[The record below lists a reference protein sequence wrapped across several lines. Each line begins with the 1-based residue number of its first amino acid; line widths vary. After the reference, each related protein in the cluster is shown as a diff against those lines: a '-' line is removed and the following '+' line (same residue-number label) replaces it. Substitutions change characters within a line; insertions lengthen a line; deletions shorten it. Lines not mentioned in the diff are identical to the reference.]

1 MPNRPA
7 PASAADFLRPALAP
21 GLLGAIVLVAGLA
34 LIDTSW
40 FVPVRFIVAILALIM
55 CVFAVRGR
63 AWWAL
68 PFLAAIAVLW
78 NPVVVIPVDDQ
89 PWQALQFAA
98 ALVMVVAGILI
109 RVPVEDAGASA
120 GPTRGSR

>member
-109 RVPVEDAGASA
+109 RVPAEDARASA
-120 GPTRGSR
+120 GPRRGSR